1 MKLVANSNCNHR
13 VFCARVRHSDSEALQ
28 EGATTSTAA
37 ALQAPGQQDLSGE
50 DDVLN
55 LVFQVEYFGH

>member
-1 MKLVANSNCNHR
+1 M
-13 VFCARVRHSDSEALQ
+13 RHSDSEALQ

>member
-1 MKLVANSNCNHR
+1 MKH
-13 VFCARVRHSDSEALQ
+13 SEALQ
-28 EGATTSTAA
+28 EGATSTAA